1 MAIAGVGAQLLRSVT
16 EDSSGDDS
24 SGGTVTTYAA
34 IGEINSIDGPNMS
47 RETIDTTA
55 LDTSGGYRTFIP
67 SFRDAGEITLE
78 MNFTVDTY
86 DDMLLDF
93 EASSIRYYH
102 IVFPDTTSTTLEFAG
117 YVTAL
122 GTSIPTDD
130 KVTASV
136 TIKISGV
143 VTLSS

>member
-1 MAIAGVGAQLLRSVT
+1 MAIAGVGAQLKRS
-16 EDSSGDDS
+16 EDDS
-24 SGGTVTTYAA
+24 SGSSYTA

-67 SFRDAGEITLE
+67 SFRDAGELNME
-78 MNFTVDTY
+78 MNFTLDTY
-86 DDMLLDF
+86 DDLKLDF
-93 EASSIRYYH
+93 EASAIRYWQV
-102 IVFPDTTSTTLEFAG
+102 VFPDTGSTTLEFGG
-117 YVTAL
+117 YVTSL
-122 GTSIPTDD
+122 GTAISTDD

-136 TIKISGV
+136 TIKISGS